1 MIVTTVSSYGK
12 TLGVES
18 NRKILR
24 VNGIHIKDAKQ
35 YLQVAKPKQTFQLT
49 LGPKVRQSVF
59 SSTTTTATTP
69 PKQTHTWQWHDNSGW
84 KYFSKPNEVQIE
96 NAFQNGNSTV
106 TIYPIPGRA
115 YIINTSTMKQT
126 NSRTKFSRNIRRIP
140 IHSTGTTQPISFQP
154 GSFFGSKPVT
164 TPATNYSSQPKTP
177 LPVTNVNFVS
187 KSVDQLDLGQIT
199 GWTRV
204 YPPDYDPDDT
214 DPISFESLGDGKSS
228 EVVEL
233 RCSTPKVRC
242 VLFKNS
248 IKQCILNGMT
258 KCPVCKTRFKIPGPQ
273 PSGTMRLSLNP
284 TQHCGGYPGQ
294 GSIYISYNF
303 PGGMQG
309 KQHYHPGQHYAGT
322 SRNAYLPDT
331 VKGRKAMRL
340 LIKAFEAGI
349 LFRVGQ
355 SVTTGSHNQTV
366 WGGVCISFVS
376 LIEHH
381 TRNIKMTNYNRYIK
395 SLH

>member
-1 MIVTTVSSYGK
+1 MRRPDTLVS
-12 TLGVES
+12 GVRS
-18 NRKILR
+18 LTGLR
-24 VNGIHIKDAKQ
+24 ASH
-35 YLQVAKPKQTFQLT
+35 
-49 LGPKVRQSVF
+49 
-59 SSTTTTATTP
+59 
-69 PKQTHTWQWHDNSGW
+69 NSLS
-84 KYFSKPNEVQIE
+84 F
-96 NAFQNGNSTV
+96 A
-106 TIYPIPGRA
+106 
-115 YIINTSTMKQT
+115 
-126 NSRTKFSRNIRRIP
+126 KFSRNIRRIP

-177 LPVTNVNFVS
+177 LPVTNVNFMS

-309 KQHYHPGQHYAGT
+309 KQHYHPGQRYAGT